1 MMMLP
6 PQVWRRRG
14 RPRSGEEPLAGKLR
28 RCQMIWTWWQKACN
42 TNVKNGT
49 KNGKIAMLPNDLDL
63 ITESLQYKCQK
74 MVPKT
79 GKLRRCQVIWT
90 WWQKAYNTNVKKWYQ
105 KWENCNV
112 VKWFW
117 LDARKSAIQISQNG
131 IWLFKRTIFC
141 LIFSF
146 SSVIQIINS

>member
-1 MMMLP
+1 MHTANLFRLLSWSCNSFP
-6 PQVWRRRG
+6 Y
-14 RPRSGEEPLAGKLR
+14 AKDLR
-28 RCQMIWTWWQKACN
+28 DDDDVTCN